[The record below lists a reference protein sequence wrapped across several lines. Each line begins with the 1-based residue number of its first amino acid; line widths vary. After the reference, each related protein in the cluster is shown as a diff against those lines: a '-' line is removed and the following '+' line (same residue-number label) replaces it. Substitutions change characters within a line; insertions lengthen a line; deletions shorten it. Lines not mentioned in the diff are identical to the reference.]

1 MIPLFRWFLKKFSF
15 VDDNDTVTSSEKLDY
30 NAEFFIPTKEKGFTL
45 PDIPIPTIMDTGLAH
60 FSIPKSGYRGADVD
74 KENFKG
80 MAKRCTM
87 GDLKAMLWMF
97 RELRRQLPEGYEEEE
112 SFYINNKDF
121 DTQSKW
127 LQKYIGERDFETCY
141 RILGS
146 CMWLNRAAIYG
157 SEEAIE
163 LILTLSEGNIFYQY
177 FPDVIETPNY
187 GDNWGRFANYIEL
200 NNRSIADMEE
210 NKCCCGIINLIKLF
224 NIPFNM
230 S

>member
-1 MIPLFRWFLKKFSF
+1 MISLFRWFLEKFSF
-15 VDDNDTVTSSEKLDY
+15 GDDNSTVTSSEKLDY

-60 FSIPKSGYRGADVD
+60 FSIPKSGYRGADVA
-74 KENFKG
+74 KEDFKG

-127 LQKYIGERDFETCY
+127 LQKYIEEHDFETCY

-157 SEEAIE
+157 SEEAKE
-163 LILTLSEGNIFYQY
+163 LILKYPLLYNTDTDF
-177 FPDVIETPNY
+177 
-187 GDNWGRFANYIEL
+187 
-200 NNRSIADMEE
+200 
-210 NKCCCGIINLIKLF
+210 
-224 NIPFNM
+224 
-230 S
+230 